1 MGLLGPRLKVKGSQ
15 MKVAVLGAKGR
26 MGIEAVTA
34 ISGAKD
40 LTLSAQLD
48 IDDSLELLIKSGTQ
62 IIIDF
67 TTPDAVMK
75 NLEFAIQNGIHAVV
89 GTTGF
94 DEKKLAQLQDLLS
107 KNSKVGV
114 LIAPN
119 FGLGAVL
126 MMQFSQS
133 AAKYF
138 ESVEIIELH
147 HANKVDAPSGTAV
160 RTAQMITEARKL
172 NNKGVMPDATKSS
185 LPGARGSK
193 VGDVPIHSVRSHGY
207 VAHQEV
213 IFGDSG
219 ETLTIRHDS
228 INRAGFMPGVL
239 IGIRNVAKHP
249 GLTVGLENYMEEM
262 K

>member
-1 MGLLGPRLKVKGSQ
+1 

-26 MGIEAVTA
+26 MGAETVAAIENA
-34 ISGAKD
+34 SD
-40 LTLSAQLD
+40 LILSCALD
-48 IDDSLELLIKSGTQ
+48 LGDSLDQLIKTGTEVV
-62 IIIDF
+62 IDF
-67 TTPDAVMK
+67 THPDSVMK
-75 NLEFAIQNGIHAVV
+75 NLEFAINNGIHVVV

-94 DEKKLAQLQDLLS
+94 DDKKLSELKNLLS
-107 KNSKVGV
+107 KSPQVGA

-126 MMQFSQS
+126 MMQFSQK
-133 AAKYF
+133 AAQYF

-147 HANKVDAPSGTAV
+147 HANKVDAPSGTAI
-160 RTAQMITEARKL
+160 RTAELITDARKQSK
-172 NNKGVMPDATKSS
+172 KGEMPDASKTII
-185 LPGARGSK
+185 PGARGAK

-228 INRAGFMPGVL
+228 INRTGFMPGVL
-239 IGIRNVAKHP
+239 IGVRNVAKHP
-249 GLTVGLENYMEEM
+249 GLTVGLENYMEGM

>member
-1 MGLLGPRLKVKGSQ
+1 

-26 MGIEAVTA
+26 MGAETVAAIESAA
-34 ISGAKD
+34 D
-40 LTLSAQLD
+40 LTLSSALD
-48 IDDSLELLIKSGTQ
+48 LGDSLDQLIKSGTEVVV
-62 IIIDF
+62 DF
-67 TTPDAVMK
+67 THPDSVMK
-75 NLEFAIQNGIHAVV
+75 NLEFAINNGIHVVV

-94 DEKKLAQLQDLLS
+94 DDKKLSELKNLLS
-107 KNSKVGV
+107 KNSRVGA

-126 MMQFSQS
+126 MLQFSQK
-133 AAKYF
+133 AAQYF

-147 HANKVDAPSGTAV
+147 HANKVDAPSGTAI
-160 RTAQMITEARKL
+160 RTAELITDARKQSK
-172 NNKGVMPDATKSS
+172 KGAMPDASKTVM
-185 LPGARGSK
+185 PGARGAK

-213 IFGDSG
+213 IFGDAG
-219 ETLTIRHDS
+219 ETLSIRHDS

-239 IGIRNVAKHP
+239 IGVRNVAKYP
-249 GLTVGLENYMEEM
+249 GLTIGLENYMEGM

>member
-1 MGLLGPRLKVKGSQ
+1 

-26 MGIEAVTA
+26 MGAETVAAIESAN
-34 ISGAKD
+34 D
-40 LTLSAQLD
+40 LTLSAALD
-48 IDDSLELLIKSGTQ
+48 LGDSLDQLVKTGTEVVV
-62 IIIDF
+62 DF
-67 TTPDAVMK
+67 THPDSVMK
-75 NLEFAIQNGIHAVV
+75 NLEFAINNGINVVV

-94 DEKKLAQLQDLLS
+94 DDKKLSDLKNLLS
-107 KNSKVGV
+107 KNPKVGA

-126 MMQFSQS
+126 MMQFSQK
-133 AAKYF
+133 AAQYF

-147 HANKVDAPSGTAV
+147 HANKVDAPSGTAI
-160 RTAQMITEARKL
+160 RTAELITDARKQS
-172 NNKGVMPDATKSS
+172 KKSAMPDASKTII
-185 LPGARGSK
+185 PGARGAK

-213 IFGDSG
+213 IFGDAG
-219 ETLTIRHDS
+219 ETLSIRHDS

-239 IGIRNVAKHP
+239 IGVRNVATHP
-249 GLTVGLENYMEEM
+249 GLTIGLENYMEGM

>member
-1 MGLLGPRLKVKGSQ
+1 

-26 MGIEAVTA
+26 MGAETVAAIESAN
-34 ISGAKD
+34 D
-40 LTLSAQLD
+40 LTLSSALD
-48 IDDSLELLIKSGTQ
+48 LGDSLDQLIKTGTEV
-62 IIIDF
+62 IVDF
-67 TTPDAVMK
+67 THPDAVMK
-75 NLEFAIQNGIHAVV
+75 NLEFAITNGIHVVV

-94 DEKKLAQLQDLLS
+94 DDKKLSELKNLLS
-107 KNSKVGV
+107 KNTKVGA

-126 MMQFSQS
+126 MMQFSQK
-133 AAKYF
+133 AAQYF

-147 HANKVDAPSGTAV
+147 HANKVDAPSGTAI
-160 RTAQMITEARKL
+160 RTAELITDARKQSK
-172 NNKGVMPDATKSS
+172 KGAMPDASKTII
-185 LPGARGSK
+185 PGARGAK

-213 IFGDSG
+213 IFGDAG
-219 ETLTIRHDS
+219 ETLSIRHDS

-239 IGIRNVAKHP
+239 IGVRNVAKHP
-249 GLTVGLENYMEEM
+249 GLTVGLENYMEGM

>member
-1 MGLLGPRLKVKGSQ
+1 

-26 MGIEAVTA
+26 MGAETVAAIESA
-34 ISGAKD
+34 SD
-40 LTLSAQLD
+40 LTLSSALD
-48 IDDSLELLIKSGTQ
+48 LGDSLDQLIKTGTEV
-62 IIIDF
+62 IVDF
-67 TTPDAVMK
+67 THPDSVMK
-75 NLEFAIQNGIHAVV
+75 NLEFAITNGIHVVV

-94 DEKKLAQLQDLLS
+94 DDKKLSELKNLLS
-107 KNSKVGV
+107 KNTKVGA

-126 MMQFSQS
+126 MMQFSQK
-133 AAKYF
+133 AAQYF

-147 HANKVDAPSGTAV
+147 HANKVDAPSGTAI
-160 RTAQMITEARKL
+160 RTAELITDARKQSK
-172 NNKGVMPDATKSS
+172 KGAMPDASKTII
-185 LPGARGSK
+185 PGARGAK

-213 IFGDSG
+213 IFGDAG
-219 ETLTIRHDS
+219 ETLSIRHDS

-239 IGIRNVAKHP
+239 IGVRNVAKHP
-249 GLTVGLENYMEEM
+249 GLTIGLENYMEGM

>member
-1 MGLLGPRLKVKGSQ
+1 

-26 MGIEAVTA
+26 MGAETVAAIESA
-34 ISGAKD
+34 SD
-40 LTLSAQLD
+40 LTLSSA
-48 IDDSLELLIKSGTQ
+48 IDLGDSLDQLIKTGTEVV
-62 IIIDF
+62 IDF
-67 TTPDAVMK
+67 THPDSVMK
-75 NLEFAIQNGIHAVV
+75 NLEFAINNGIHVVV

-94 DEKKLAQLQDLLS
+94 DDKKLSELKNLLS
-107 KNSKVGV
+107 KNPKVGA

-126 MMQFSQS
+126 MMQFSQK
-133 AAKYF
+133 AAQYF

-147 HANKVDAPSGTAV
+147 HANKVDAPSGTAI
-160 RTAQMITEARKL
+160 RTAELITDARKQSK
-172 NNKGVMPDATKSS
+172 KGAMPDASKTII
-185 LPGARGSK
+185 PGARGAK

-213 IFGDSG
+213 IFGDTG
-219 ETLTIRHDS
+219 ETLSIRHDS

-239 IGIRNVAKHP
+239 IGVRNVAKHP
-249 GLTVGLENYMEEM
+249 GLTVGLENYMEGM

>member
-1 MGLLGPRLKVKGSQ
+1 

-26 MGIEAVTA
+26 MGAETVAAIESAA
-34 ISGAKD
+34 D
-40 LTLSAQLD
+40 LTLSSALD
-48 IDDSLELLIKSGTQ
+48 LGDSLDQLIKSGTEVVV
-62 IIIDF
+62 DF
-67 TTPDAVMK
+67 THPDSVMK
-75 NLEFAIQNGIHAVV
+75 NLEFAISNGIHIVV

-94 DEKKLAQLQDLLS
+94 DDKKLSELKNLLS
-107 KNSKVGV
+107 KNSKVGA

-126 MMQFSQS
+126 MMQFSEK

-147 HANKVDAPSGTAV
+147 HANKVDAPSGTAI
-160 RTAQMITEARKL
+160 RTAELITDARKQSK
-172 NNKGVMPDATKSS
+172 KGAMPDASKTII
-185 LPGARGSK
+185 PGARGAK

-213 IFGDSG
+213 IFGDAG
-219 ETLTIRHDS
+219 ETLSIRHDS

-239 IGIRNVAKHP
+239 IGVRNVAKHP
-249 GLTVGLENYMEEM
+249 GLTIGLENYMEGM

>member
-1 MGLLGPRLKVKGSQ
+1 

-26 MGIEAVTA
+26 MGAETVVAIESAA
-34 ISGAKD
+34 D
-40 LTLSAQLD
+40 LTLSSALD
-48 IDDSLELLIKSGTQ
+48 LGDSLDQLIKSGTEVVV
-62 IIIDF
+62 DF
-67 TTPDAVMK
+67 THPDSVMK
-75 NLEFAIQNGIHAVV
+75 NLEFAISNGIHIVV

-94 DEKKLAQLQDLLS
+94 DDKKLSELKNLLS
-107 KNSKVGV
+107 KNSKVGA

-126 MMQFSQS
+126 MMQFSEK

-147 HANKVDAPSGTAV
+147 HANKVDAPSGTAI
-160 RTAQMITEARKL
+160 RTAELITDARKQSK
-172 NNKGVMPDATKSS
+172 KGAMPDASKTII
-185 LPGARGSK
+185 PGARGAK

-213 IFGDSG
+213 IFGDAG
-219 ETLTIRHDS
+219 ETLSIRHDS

-239 IGIRNVAKHP
+239 IGVRNVAKHP
-249 GLTVGLENYMEEM
+249 GLTIGLENYMEGM